1 MKYLK
6 RLLLKL
12 IIKHIWNGT
21 QQCDILFTEHE
32 KNAILKEAKLLND
45 GLLLQYISQKLR
57 QDANKNFYKAST
69 NYDIIFPQAQIY
81 TINLIKDIVTELSTD
96 PRAPK
101 GVNYRTARKLP
112 QE

>member
-6 RLLLKL
+6 RLLLRFAL
-12 IIKHIWNGT
+12 KHIWNAT

-32 KNAILKEAKLLND
+32 KSAILKEAKLFHE

-57 QDANKNFYKAST
+57 QDANKNFYKANT

-81 TINLIKDIVTELSTD
+81 TMNLIKDIVTELAVD

-101 GVNYRTARKLP
+101 GVNYRTAHKPPL
-112 QE
+112 Q